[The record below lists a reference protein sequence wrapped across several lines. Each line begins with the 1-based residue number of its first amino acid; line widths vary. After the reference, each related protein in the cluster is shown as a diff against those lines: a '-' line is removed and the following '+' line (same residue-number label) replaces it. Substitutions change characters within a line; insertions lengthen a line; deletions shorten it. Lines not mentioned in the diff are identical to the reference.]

1 MTKKELRD
9 WIDSL
14 SQDIDF
20 EYKGLQGC
28 ICPFNRSKI
37 ALGFNGYEVLV
48 HSVDAAMKEPFIDGH
63 SLEELCEDP
72 DFEI

>member
-1 MTKKELRD
+1 MKAEEVWA
-9 WIDSL
+9 WINSMM
-14 SQDIDF
+14 QDIDIC
-20 EYKGLQGC
+20 YQGRLGS
-28 ICPFNRSKI
+28 ICPFARDDISL
-37 ALGFNGYEVLV
+37 AFDGFEVTV